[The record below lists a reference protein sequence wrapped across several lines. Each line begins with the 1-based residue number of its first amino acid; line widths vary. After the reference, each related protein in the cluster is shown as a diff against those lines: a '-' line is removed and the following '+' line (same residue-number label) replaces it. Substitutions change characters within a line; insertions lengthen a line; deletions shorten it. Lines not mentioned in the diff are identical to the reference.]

1 MNYLTLLTA
10 VSAQVQSIES
20 AGFVLALSALGAGIA
35 MIGAFSPGIGQGIAA
50 AKACEAVGRNPEASG
65 EIRSTMIIGCA
76 ITETS
81 AIYCLLIALILIF
94 INPLFGMFTTFV
106 G

>member
-1 MNYLTLLTA
+1 MEMMY
-10 VSAQVQSIES
+10 VYAQEIQS
-20 AGFVLALSALGAGIA
+20 AGFILALSAIGAGIA

-81 AIYCLLIALILIF
+81 AIYCLLVALILVF
-94 INPLFGMFTTFV
+94 VNPLFTMFTNFL